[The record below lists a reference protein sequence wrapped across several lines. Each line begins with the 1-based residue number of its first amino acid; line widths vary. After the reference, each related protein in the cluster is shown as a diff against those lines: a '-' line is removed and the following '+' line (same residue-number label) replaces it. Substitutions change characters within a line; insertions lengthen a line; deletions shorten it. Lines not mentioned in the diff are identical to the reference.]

1 MIWFLDTNI
10 CVDYLRGRTTLLME
24 ALRMFPPQ
32 SVRLPSVVVAELLYG
47 AQKNSKPKQNLLQ
60 VRQFIAH
67 FDIAVFDTHA
77 AEHYADIRA
86 ALDSAGTPIGPNDL
100 LIAAI
105 VRAAGGTLV
114 TANIREFK
122 RVRGLKL
129 ETWAEVAP

>member
-10 CVDYLRGRTTLLME
+10 CVDYLRGRTTLLLE
-24 ALRMFPPQ
+24 AFKMFPPQ

-47 AQKNSKPKQNLLQ
+47 AQKSSRPKQNLLQ

-67 FDIAVFDTHA
+67 FDVVVFDEQT
-77 AEHYADIRA
+77 AEHYADIRT
-86 ALDSAGTPIGPNDL
+86 ALDRAGTPIGPNDL

-105 VRAAGGTLV
+105 VRSAGGTLV

-122 RVRGLKL
+122 RVKGLKL
-129 ETWAEVAP
+129 ETWAEIAL